1 MDKNEKMIG
10 SGIEKETNEHESGKQ
25 IGIGLRLLVRRRE
38 CLRFWHEVDDS
49 LMTGEM

>member
-25 IGIGLRLLVRRRE
+25 IGSGLRTADRQVGG
-38 CLRFWHEVDDS
+38 VP
-49 LMTGEM
+49 